1 MSFLCFHKVKQDLT
15 CPCFK
20 RWWTLWRLKHLRT
33 FFCLSTKTFKLKLS
47 MPFRENQQFK
57 NQFTNNGTIVVSLKR
72 HLKSIHRLTLANNW
86 QRKEMTVK
94 QVKEKEKE
102 KESTRKRERVDY
114 LVVWL
119 RPLCLTP
126 IQNFILLRCAW
137 EKVPNK
143 IIEGKLEQPT
153 DLPHPLSL
161 LFSSSSFKRQKN
173 HENSPWRV
181 KICTHNKFNY
191 FV

>member
-20 RWWTLWRLKHLRT
+20 RWWTLWRLKHLGT

-102 KESTRKRERVDY
+102 EESTRKRERESWLLGGMATTSVSNPDSKLH
-114 LVVWL
+114 LVAL
-119 RPLCLTP
+119 RL
-126 IQNFILLRCAW
+126 
-137 EKVPNK
+137 
-143 IIEGKLEQPT
+143 GK
-153 DLPHPLSL
+153 
-161 LFSSSSFKRQKN
+161 
-173 HENSPWRV
+173 SP
-181 KICTHNKFNY
+181 K
-191 FV
+191 